1 MILKEGWIVYNS
13 ERKQLKYSINNKVK
27 TESPIL
33 KPLFSEK
40 KLSQLFRYYRRLLA
54 PLPEI
59 SFWKALILGN
69 KLPSLYR
76 PYIRLLVPFKTYF
89 KKWVAWSP
97 SKRSVQ
103 LELTSFCNLSCPNCN
118 RSIGHAPNKEYMSLQ
133 QIEKFVNESIE
144 LNWEW
149 QLIYLIGGEPT
160 LHPQF
165 FEVLDII
172 KRYKD
177 INPNCF
183 IEVWTNGYGTKVN
196 EILSKLPPWVRV
208 KNSAKNPKKDLKF
221 NSYNIAPVDLKNYKY
236 ANFTKGCWVTEI
248 CGIGLSQHGYYPC
261 GSGAAVDRVFGF
273 DIGIKKLS
281 EVNNSTL
288 RNQMNLLCRYC
299 GHFKESPPIVEEE
312 KISVSWIKA
321 YENYKKRKPEM
332 SLY

>member
-1 MILKEGWIVYNS
+1 LNNP

-27 TESPIL
+27 TESPIS

-40 KLSQLFRYYRRLLA
+40 KLSQLFRYYRYRLS

-59 SFWKALILGN
+59 PFWKALILGS
-69 KLPSLYR
+69 KLPSIYR
-76 PYIRLLVPFKTYF
+76 PYIRILSPFKSYF

-118 RSIGHAPNKEYMSLQ
+118 RSIGHAPSNEYMSLQ

-144 LNWEW
+144 LNWKW

-165 FEVLDII
+165 FKVLDII

-177 INPNCF
+177 NYPNCF

-196 EILSKLPPWVRV
+196 EILAKIPSWVRV
-208 KNSAKNPKKDLKF
+208 VNTAKTPKKNLKF
-221 NSYNIAPVDLKNYKY
+221 HSYNIAPVDLKKYKY
-236 ANFTKGCWVTEI
+236 ADFTKGCWVTEI
-248 CGIGLSQHGYYPC
+248 CGIALSQYGYYPC

-288 RNQMNLLCRYC
+288 RNQMNLVCKYC
-299 GHFKESPPIVEEE
+299 GHFKETPPKVEEE
-312 KISVSWIKA
+312 EISVSWIKA